1 MKHENGS
8 FFTEE
13 NKIILFLRV
22 RKNKPENNFLL
33 VIFVKFYSVSFW
45 CIMDF
50 EDEFY
55 IWENKHLLNYIKYIY
70 EFVYKYNVI
79 GVI

>member
-55 IWENKHLLNYIKYIY
+55 I
-70 EFVYKYNVI
+70 
-79 GVI
+79 